1 MLYRKI
7 EENQSLNKRLEQNQM
22 NHTIFLTKLLLNH
35 ENQGKV
41 NSFDN
46 HGNSENLHSLIKSH
60 LASFSSSKT

>member
-35 ENQGKV
+35 EN
-41 NSFDN
+41 
-46 HGNSENLHSLIKSH
+46 
-60 LASFSSSKT
+60 

>member
-46 HGNSENLHSLIKSH
+46 HGNNENLHSLIKSH